1 MQVTVPFLEDLER
14 ILTSDP
20 ATPPLA
26 PQSSNAQCL
35 AWETW
40 AA

>member
-20 ATPPLA
+20 ATGPLA
-26 PQSSNAQCL
+26 PQSTYAPYL
-35 AWETW
+35 AWEAW
-40 AA
+40 AT